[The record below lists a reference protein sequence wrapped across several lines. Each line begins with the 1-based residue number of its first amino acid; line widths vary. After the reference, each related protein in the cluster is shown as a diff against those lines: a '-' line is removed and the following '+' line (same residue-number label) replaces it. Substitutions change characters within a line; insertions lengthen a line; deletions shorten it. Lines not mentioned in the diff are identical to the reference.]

1 MSLKMK
7 FVKNW
12 GQLGMKFET
21 VTLGDISINGKGS
34 YGIAASAV
42 PYSDNLYTYLRIT
55 DINDNGTLNK
65 QSLMSVDNE
74 NAEKY
79 ILKPNDIVFARTGG
93 STGRNYF
100 YDGRDGEFVYA
111 GFLIKFSIDENMVNP
126 KFIKYY
132 CLSDE
137 YKGWVRSFNTGSTRG
152 NINAQT
158 YANMPIKLPSRTQQD
173 LLVRTL
179 SVLDDKI
186 ELNNKI
192 NENLL
197 QQAVAIFD
205 NAIEQSEHIS
215 HAELGSLAD
224 VKGGKRL
231 PKGVNLITTPN
242 LHPYIRV
249 RDLNDVVFASLSANY
264 EYVDDETQKT
274 ISRYITSTGDVLI
287 SIVGTIGLTAIV
299 DKSLDKANLTENCV
313 KITNLRGVSPEY
325 LILFLRSQ
333 NGVKEIQKG
342 TVGAVQAKLPI
353 KNIQSIN
360 IPLLPQSEMQSL
372 SDTLTT
378 LFSQISMNTAESK
391 CLAGIRDSLLPQLMN
406 GKIDVSEV
414 KI

>member
-1 MSLKMK
+1 MKEWKECTIADLGEVVGGATPSTRKPENYENGDLAWITPKDLSTFNGRFIFRGERNITEIGLKSCSTRLLPP
-7 FVKNW
+7 N
-12 GQLGMKFET
+12 T
-21 VTLGDISINGKGS
+21 VLFSSRAPIG
-34 YGIAASAV
+34 YVAIAAKEMCTNQGFKSVIPNADTD
-42 PYSDNLYTYLRIT
+42 YMFLYYL
-55 DINDNGTLNK
+55 L
-65 QSLMSVDNE
+65 
-74 NAEKY
+74 KY
-79 ILKPNDIVFARTGG
+79 N
-93 STGRNYF
+93 
-100 YDGRDGEFVYA
+100 RD
-111 GFLIKFSIDENMVNP
+111 SIENMGSGTTFKEVSGNTM
-126 KFIKYY
+126 KSIKVRVPVDKEEQRRIGAI
-132 CLSDE
+132 LSAIDDRIE
-137 YKGWVRSFNTGSTRG
+137 QNT
-152 NINAQT
+152 A
-158 YANMPIKLPSRTQQD
+158 
-173 LLVRTL
+173 
-179 SVLDDKI
+179 
-186 ELNNKI
+186 I

-406 GKIDVSEV
+406 GKIDVSKV

>member
-1 MSLKMK
+1 MSEWKEC
-7 FVKNW
+7 
-12 GQLGMKFET
+12 QLGDLITFQRGHDLPKTKMQGGKYPVVGSNGIIGYHNEYTTEAPSITIGRSGNVGKPFLFKGRSWSHNTSLYIKEYKA
-21 VTLGDISINGKGS
+21 VDPIFIYYFLQTLDLGNYAGG
-34 YGIAASAV
+34 SAV
-42 PYSDNLYTYLRIT
+42 PTLNRNHIHTLNVYVPT
-55 DINDNGTLNK
+55 DIEEQRRIGA
-65 QSLMSVDNE
+65 V
-74 NAEKY
+74 
-79 ILKPNDIVFARTGG
+79 
-93 STGRNYF
+93 
-100 YDGRDGEFVYA
+100 
-111 GFLIKFSIDENMVNP
+111 
-126 KFIKYY
+126 
-132 CLSDE
+132 
-137 YKGWVRSFNTGSTRG
+137 
-152 NINAQT
+152 
-158 YANMPIKLPSRTQQD
+158 
-173 LLVRTL
+173 L
-179 SVLDDKI
+179 SVIDDKI
-186 ELNNKI
+186 ELNTAI

-205 NAIEQSEHIS
+205 NALEQSKHIS
-215 HAELGSLAD
+215 HAELGSFAD

-313 KITNLRGVSPEY
+313 KVTNLRGISPEY

-372 SDTLTT
+372 NNTLTT
-378 LFSQISMNTAESK
+378 LFSQISTNTAESK
-391 CLAGIRDSLLPQLMN
+391 CLASIRDSLLPQLMN
-406 GKIDVSEV
+406 GEIDVSEV
-414 KI
+414 QI

>member
-1 MSLKMK
+1 MKSEWKIRTVGELTSYISKGIPPKYTDKKTNSTIVVLNQKCNRDYKISYEQSRLHDTTKKAVPTDKMLQYGDVLINSTGTGTAGRIAQ
-7 FVKNW
+7 FFNN
-12 GQLGMKFET
+12 
-21 VTLGDISINGKGS
+21 DISTTVDGHMIIMRASKEIDYLYYGYALKS
-34 YGIAASAV
+34 YQKKIESF
-42 PYSDNLYTYLRIT
+42 
-55 DINDNGTLNK
+55 
-65 QSLMSVDNE
+65 
-74 NAEKY
+74 AE
-79 ILKPNDIVFARTGG
+79 G
-93 STGRNYF
+93 STGQTEINKQRLQ
-100 YDGRDGEFVYA
+100 EEL
-111 GFLIKFSIDENMVNP
+111 LIKYPQNIDLQRSIALIL
-126 KFIKYY
+126 K
-132 CLSDE
+132 
-137 YKGWVRSFNTGSTRG
+137 
-152 NINAQT
+152 NI
-158 YANMPIKLPSRTQQD
+158 
-173 LLVRTL
+173 
-179 SVLDDKI
+179 DDKI

-391 CLAGIRDSLLPQLMN
+391 CLAGIRDSLLPRLMN
-406 GKIDVSEV
+406 GEIDVSEV

>member
-1 MSLKMK
+1 
-7 FVKNW
+7 
-12 GQLGMKFET
+12 MKFET

-158 YANMPIKLPSRTQQD
+158 YANMPIRLPSRTQQD

-360 IPLLPQSEMQSL
+360 IPLLLQSEMQSL

>member
-1 MSLKMK
+1 MSEWKIVQLSDLATIKYGKNQKKVQSENGIIPIYGTGGLMGYASEALYEKESVLIGRKGTINKIRYVNFPFWTVDTLFYTIINENKIVPKFLYYNLCTVDFMKM
-7 FVKNW
+7 NE
-12 GQLGMKFET
+12 GT
-21 VTLGDISINGKGS
+21 TIPS
-34 YGIAASAV
+34 
-42 PYSDNLYTYLRIT
+42 LRT
-55 DINDNGTLNK
+55 ETLNK
-65 QSLMSVDNE
+65 MELSIPDMQTQKQIAS
-74 NAEKY
+74 
-79 ILKPNDIVFARTGG
+79 ILSA
-93 STGRNYF
+93 
-100 YDGRDGEFVYA
+100 
-111 GFLIKFSIDENMVNP
+111 
-126 KFIKYY
+126 
-132 CLSDE
+132 
-137 YKGWVRSFNTGSTRG
+137 
-152 NINAQT
+152 
-158 YANMPIKLPSRTQQD
+158 
-173 LLVRTL
+173 
-179 SVLDDKI
+179 LDDKI
-186 ELNNKI
+186 EQNNRI

-406 GKIDVSEV
+406 GEIDVSKV